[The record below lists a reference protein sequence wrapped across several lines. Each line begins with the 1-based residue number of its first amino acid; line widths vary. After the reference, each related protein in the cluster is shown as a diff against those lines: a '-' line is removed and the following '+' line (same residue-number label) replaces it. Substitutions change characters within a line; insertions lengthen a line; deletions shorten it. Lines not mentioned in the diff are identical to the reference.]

1 MEKNIYSGAKV
12 SIRAL
17 ELVIFLGIAAM
28 VVIIVYLSATGG
40 FDIEFDTAGGS
51 AVATQRIR
59 YGESV
64 VEPIAPTKEGYVF
77 VGWYADEGLTQA
89 VDVANMTV
97 TESTTLYALWE
108 EK

>member
-1 MEKNIYSGAKV
+1 MEKNIYSRAKV
-12 SIRAL
+12 SVRAL
-17 ELVIFLGIAAM
+17 EFVIFLGIVAM
-28 VVIIVYLSATGG
+28 ALIIVYLSATGG

-51 AVATQRIR
+51 VVATQRLR

-64 VEPIAPTKEGYVF
+64 IEPIAPTKEGYVF